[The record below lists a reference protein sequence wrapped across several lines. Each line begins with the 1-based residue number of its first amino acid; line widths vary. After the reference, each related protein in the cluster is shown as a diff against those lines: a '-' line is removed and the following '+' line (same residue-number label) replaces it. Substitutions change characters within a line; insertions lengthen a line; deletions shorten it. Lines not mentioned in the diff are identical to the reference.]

1 MYGVSQR
8 EVGLSVEIVMKWTR
22 FLLVGA
28 LALVAAACETHDR
41 LPAAE
46 FVSPVEGPGPDYI
59 IGPLDT
65 VNVFVWRNQ
74 EVTTT
79 VTVRPDGRIS
89 VPLIEDMPATGKTPT
104 QLARDIEGALSKYIR
119 NPIVTVIVS
128 GFTGPFAQQV
138 RVVGEATE
146 PQAIPFRANMTL
158 LDVMISVGGL
168 TEYAAGN
175 RSTLVRYNTAS
186 KRQEEYTV
194 RISDLIR
201 DGDVSANVKINPG
214 DVIIIPESFF

>member
-1 MYGVSQR
+1 
-8 EVGLSVEIVMKWTR
+8 
-22 FLLVGA
+22 
-28 LALVAAACETHDR
+28 
-41 LPAAE
+41 
-46 FVSPVEGPGPDYI
+46 
-59 IGPLDT
+59 
-65 VNVFVWRNQ
+65 
-74 EVTTT
+74 
-79 VTVRPDGRIS
+79 
-89 VPLIEDMPATGKTPT
+89 
-104 QLARDIEGALSKYIR
+104 
-119 NPIVTVIVS
+119 
-128 GFTGPFAQQV
+128 
-138 RVVGEATE
+138 
-146 PQAIPFRANMTL
+146 MTL